1 MAASDVVA
9 AADVFRDP
17 RTAVH
22 AAAYFEPIGV
32 VSAIAV
38 PIRSR
43 GDIVGILC
51 CEHVGE
57 CRTWSRDAQT
67 FAVAVGNLLSSLF
80 VQVERQR
87 LEEQL
92 RQAQKLED
100 IGRLAGGVAHDF
112 NNVLTVILGKAGLIA
127 EEERLPQD
135 LRAAANE
142 IAQSGQRAANL
153 TRQLLAF
160 SRKQPIDKRDLD
172 LNDIVR
178 GVSRMLRSLVG
189 EQIEMRLTYAPQPA
203 RVRADAG
210 MMDQV
215 MLNLAVNARDAMP
228 RGGRIAIETSI
239 VDVTVPMA
247 MRAGRQAG
255 RYVSLRVADTGS
267 GIASEH
273 LPHIFEPFFTTK
285 DVGKGTGLG
294 LATTYG
300 IVQQHH
306 GWIAVESELDH
317 GTVFTVF
324 LPYLAE
330 PIVAATPT
338 NLAAADVKLHG
349 GETILVVE
357 DEAPVRSLIAEALA
371 DYGYVV
377 LEAASGTRALEAWK
391 DYGAAVDLLIT
402 DVIMPDGVN
411 GVDLARRLRAV
422 NPELRVIYI
431 SGYPADVSSEEL
443 RSDGDSYLAKPFSL
457 PALARHVRA
466 RLDRPLK

>member
-1 MAASDVVA
+1 
-9 AADVFRDP
+9 
-17 RTAVH
+17 
-22 AAAYFEPIGV
+22 
-32 VSAIAV
+32 
-38 PIRSR
+38 
-43 GDIVGILC
+43 
-51 CEHVGE
+51 
-57 CRTWSRDAQT
+57 
-67 FAVAVGNLLSSLF
+67 
-80 VQVERQR
+80 
-87 LEEQL
+87 
-92 RQAQKLED
+92 
-100 IGRLAGGVAHDF
+100 
-112 NNVLTVILGKAGLIA
+112 VILGKAGLIA
-127 EEERLPQD
+127 EDERLPED

-160 SRKQPIDKRDLD
+160 SRKQPIDKRDVD
-172 LNDIVR
+172 LNDVVR
-178 GVSRMLRSLVG
+178 GVSRMLRSLLG
-189 EQIEMRLTYAPQPA
+189 EQIEMRLGYAPLPA

-210 MMDQV
+210 MLDQV
-215 MLNLAVNARDAMP
+215 ILNLVVNARDAMP
-228 RGGRIAIETSI
+228 RGGRISIETSI
-239 VDVTVPMA
+239 VDATVPMA

-255 RYVSLRVADTGS
+255 RYVCLKVADTGS
-267 GIASEH
+267 GISSEH

-306 GWIAVESELDH
+306 GWIAVESELGH
-317 GTVFTVF
+317 GTLFTVF
-324 LPYLAE
+324 LPYQAE
-330 PIVAATPT
+330 DIPAAMPV
-338 NLAAADVKLHG
+338 NLAAADVKLQG

-431 SGYPADVSSEEL
+431 SGYPADVSSDEL
-443 RSDGDSYLAKPFSL
+443 RSDGDTYLAKPFSL